1 MYVKNFNKIV
11 FIIKLFERNE
21 RVDVLFVVNVDWR
34 LVENVTSVEA
44 V

>member
-34 LVENVTSVEA
+34 IVENVTSVEA